1 MISKR
6 DKHNHMNRNHAR
18 IKRKTVDKQLKAC
31 QLKRKKKKDTDNIH
45 KPPDCAMYTHVHIW
59 KRFPTMANHDEKK
72 TVRFSTRFFTWMEGA
87 VDHPQRYRGG
97 PQHPLIHK
105 QQRMSPWYGTG
116 IPMLPQRRQ
125 YHEWDN
131 LKDGTIP
138 LWDNLMGQSPHNG
151 TTPTMTLI
159 NHHDISSNGT
169 TCSSTKHV
177 NRHGNYAHYSQTRVR
192 SFFKIK
198 WSGKTK
204 KWHIFAPP
212 SKKEV
217 YPNHQPWK
225 NHQKSALVQIPPAN
239 TVFRENIIHIST
251 DQGRAKPW
259 PMEKIYSQRTMFKSS
274 KEINIKKIITKW
286 TKMRVLQRIN
296 MHIWPL
302 LGQKGLR

>member
-1 MISKR
+1 
-6 DKHNHMNRNHAR
+6 
-18 IKRKTVDKQLKAC
+18 
-31 QLKRKKKKDTDNIH
+31 
-45 KPPDCAMYTHVHIW
+45 MYTHVYIW

-72 TVRFSTRFFTWMEGA
+72 TVRFSIRFFTWMEGA

-116 IPMLPQRRQ
+116 IPILTQRRQ
-125 YHEWDN
+125 CYEWDN

-138 LWDNLMGQSPHNG
+138 KWDNLMGQSPHNG

-159 NHHDISSNGT
+159 NHHDISSNET
-169 TCSSTKHV
+169 TCSSTNHV

-204 KWHIFAPP
+204 MCTFLPS

-225 NHQKSALVQIPPAN
+225 NHQKKCPSSNPTSEHGFSSIILSTFPPIEAGQN
-239 TVFRENIIHIST
+239 LDRWKKYIL
-251 DQGRAKPW
+251 
-259 PMEKIYSQRTMFKSS
+259 
-274 KEINIKKIITKW
+274 KEPCSNPARK
-286 TKMRVLQRIN
+286 
-296 MHIWPL
+296 
-302 LGQKGLR
+302 

>member
-1 MISKR
+1 
-6 DKHNHMNRNHAR
+6 
-18 IKRKTVDKQLKAC
+18 
-31 QLKRKKKKDTDNIH
+31 
-45 KPPDCAMYTHVHIW
+45 
-59 KRFPTMANHDEKK
+59 
-72 TVRFSTRFFTWMEGA
+72 MEGA

-116 IPMLPQRRQ
+116 IPMLTQRRQ

-138 LWDNLMGQSPHNG
+138 KWDNLMGQSPHNG

-169 TCSSTKHV
+169 TCSSTNHV

-212 SKKEV
+212 LKEGGLS
-217 YPNHQPWK
+217 Q
-225 NHQKSALVQIPPAN
+225 S
-239 TVFRENIIHIST
+239 ST
-251 DQGRAKPW
+251 MK
-259 PMEKIYSQRTMFKSS
+259 KSS
-274 KEINIKKIITKW
+274 KKCPSSNPTSEHGFSRKYYPHFHRSRPGKTLTDGKNIFSKNHVQIQQGNKHKK
-286 TKMRVLQRIN
+286 
-296 MHIWPL
+296 
-302 LGQKGLR
+302 